1 MYVKKREL
9 EILNILNENNEIS
22 LSYLMDYFSLSKR
35 SLQYSINNINYYLNK
50 NLKKTI
56 KIKNNVLIFEKIDNL
71 DIFLNYLKMS
81 KEDRILLIELF
92 LIFKKFNIAKFSK
105 MLDLSRNT
113 IKSDMSLIK
122 DIKFDKKYY
131 LNLDIKTIIEKVL
144 GFMKI

>member
-1 MYVKKREL
+1 MK
-9 EILNILNENNEIS
+9 
-22 LSYLMDYFSLSKR
+22 
-35 SLQYSINNINYYLNK
+35 
-50 NLKKTI
+50 
-56 KIKNNVLIFEKIDNL
+56 KIDNL

-92 LIFKKFNIAKFSK
+92 LIFKKFNINKFCK

-144 GFMKI
+144 GLWKFKFKRIYRWNFLKKDLLDKISKFLQEISKDLKLT